1 MADYISPPLVTEAA
15 DLADESFAYLED
27 QVNGWLP
34 SPGNL
39 ETWLIE
45 AVSQLAGELMDVA
58 SAVPTSIF
66 RYFGESILGLPA
78 HAATPATG
86 TTTWHV
92 KDTLGY
98 TILAGTLVGIP
109 ASGDLL
115 LAFEVAADTVIP
127 AGSSSVAGVTIVAQ
141 DDGTDGNGL
150 TGTPQLIDA
159 LDYVL
164 AVTLDAPTAGGINAE
179 TDDAYLDRLRELMQ
193 LLAPRP
199 ILPNDFAVMAKQV
212 PGVYRAT
219 AIDLYNPGPPA
230 TTNTPRCVSVVVV
243 GADGLPVPPKV
254 KADVDALLQS
264 RREVNFLVF
273 VLDPTYLDIDVS
285 FNVKPYPDYNGQEV
299 ADRAE
304 LALVEYLKP
313 ANFGAVPYGDTPQWL
328 NDTKVRYLEVA
339 EQINRVD
346 GVWYVEALLV
356 NGGTVDVAL
365 PTPGGLPRP
374 RTIVGTPIP

>member
-1 MADYISPPLVTEAA
+1 MADYISPPLVTEPS
-15 DLADESFAYLED
+15 DLAEESFAYLED
-27 QVNGWLP
+27 QVDGWLP
-34 SPGNL
+34 APGNL

-45 AVSQLAGELMDVA
+45 AISQLAGELMDVA

-66 RYFGESILGLPA
+66 RYLGESILGLPA
-78 HAATPATG
+78 HASTPAT
-86 TTTWHV
+86 TETTWTV
-92 KDTLGY
+92 KDALGY
-98 TILAGTLVGIP
+98 TIQAGTLVGIP
-109 ASGDLL
+109 ASGDVL

-127 AGSSSVAGVTIVAQ
+127 AGNTSVAGVTIVAQ

-150 TGTPQLIDA
+150 AGQPQLIDA
-159 LDYVL
+159 LDWVT
-164 AVTLDAPTAGGINAE
+164 AVTLDAPTSGGTDAE
-179 TDDAYLDRLRELMQ
+179 SDDAYLDRLRELLQ

-219 AIDLYNPGPPA
+219 AIDLFDASTGQ
-230 TTNTPRCVSVVVV
+230 TNVPRCVTVVVV
-243 GADGLPVPPKV
+243 GADGLPVSPIV
-254 KADVDALLQS
+254 KGDVDTLLQS
-264 RREVNFLVF
+264 QREVNFLVF
-273 VLDPTYLDIDVS
+273 VIDPTYLDIDVT
-285 FNVKPYPDYNGQEV
+285 FNVKPYPDYDGQEV

-304 LALVEYLKP
+304 LAVADYLNP

-346 GVWYVEALLV
+346 GVWYVEALVV
-356 NGGTVDVAL
+356 NGGTVDIVL

>member
-1 MADYISPPLVTEAA
+1 MADYISPPLVTEPS

-27 QVNGWLP
+27 QVDGWLP

-66 RYFGESILGLPA
+66 RYYGESILGLPP
-78 HAATPATG
+78 HGATPATG
-86 TTTWHV
+86 ETTWTV
-92 KDTLGY
+92 KDALGY

-109 ASGDLL
+109 ASGDVL
-115 LAFEVAADTVIP
+115 LAFEVATDTVIP
-127 AGSSSVAGVTIVAQ
+127 AGATTVTGVTIVAQ

-159 LDYVL
+159 LDYVIS
-164 AVTLDAPTAGGINAE
+164 VTLEAPTSGGVDAE
-179 TDDAYLDRLRELMQ
+179 SDDAYLARLRELAQ

-230 TTNTPRCVSVVVV
+230 ATDEARCVSVVVV
-243 GADGLPVPPKV
+243 GADGQPVPPNIKD
-254 KADVDALLQS
+254 DVDDLLQS

-273 VLDPTYLDIDVS
+273 VLDPTYLEINVT
-285 FNVKPYPDYNGQEV
+285 FNVKPYPDYDGDDV

-304 LALVEYLKP
+304 VAVADYLNP
-313 ANFGAVPYGDTPQWL
+313 ANFGAVPYGDTPQWI

-356 NGGTVDVAL
+356 NGGTVDINL
-365 PTPGGLPRP
+365 PTPGGLPEP
-374 RTIVGTPIP
+374 GTITGTPIP

>member
-1 MADYISPPLVTEAA
+1 MADYISPPLVTEPS
-15 DLADESFAYLED
+15 DLAEESFAYLED
-27 QVNGWLP
+27 QVDGWLP
-34 SPGNL
+34 APGNL

-45 AVSQLAGELMDVA
+45 AISQLAGELMDVA

-66 RYFGESILGLPA
+66 RYLGESILGLPA
-78 HAATPATG
+78 HASTPAT
-86 TTTWHV
+86 TETTWTV
-92 KDTLGY
+92 KDALGY
-98 TILAGTLVGIP
+98 TIQAGTLVGIP
-109 ASGDLL
+109 ASGDVL

-127 AGSSSVAGVTIVAQ
+127 AGNTSVAGVTIVAQ

-150 TGTPQLIDA
+150 AGQPQLIDA
-159 LDYVL
+159 LDWVT
-164 AVTLDAPTAGGINAE
+164 AVTLDAPTSGGTDAE
-179 TDDAYLDRLRELMQ
+179 SDDAYLDRLRELLQ

-219 AIDLYNPGPPA
+219 AIDLFDASTGQ
-230 TTNTPRCVSVVVV
+230 TNVPRCVTVVVV
-243 GADGLPVPPKV
+243 GADGLPVSPIV
-254 KADVDALLQS
+254 KGDVDTLLQNQ
-264 RREVNFLVF
+264 REVNFLVF
-273 VLDPTYLDIDVS
+273 VIDPTYLDIDVT
-285 FNVKPYPDYNGQEV
+285 FNVKPYPDYDGQEV

-304 LALVEYLKP
+304 LAVADYLNP

-346 GVWYVEALLV
+346 GVWYVEALVV
-356 NGGTVDVAL
+356 NGGTVDIVL

>member
-1 MADYISPPLVTEAA
+1 MADYISPPLVTEPS
-15 DLADESFAYLED
+15 DLAEESFAYLED
-27 QVNGWLP
+27 QVDGWLP
-34 SPGNL
+34 APGNL

-45 AVSQLAGELMDVA
+45 AISQLAGELMDVA

-66 RYFGESILGLPA
+66 RYLGESILGLPA
-78 HAATPATG
+78 HASTPAT
-86 TTTWHV
+86 TETTWTV
-92 KDTLGY
+92 KDALGY
-98 TILAGTLVGIP
+98 TIQAGTLVGIP
-109 ASGDLL
+109 ASGDVL

-127 AGSSSVAGVTIVAQ
+127 AGNTSVAGVTIVAQ

-150 TGTPQLIDA
+150 AGQPQLIDA
-159 LDYVL
+159 LDWVT
-164 AVTLDAPTAGGINAE
+164 AVTLNAATSGGTDAE
-179 TDDAYLDRLRELMQ
+179 SDDAYLDRLRELLQ

-219 AIDLYNPGPPA
+219 AIDLFDASTGQ
-230 TTNTPRCVSVVVV
+230 TNVPRCVTVVVV
-243 GADGLPVPPKV
+243 GADGLPVSPIV
-254 KADVDALLQS
+254 KGDVDTLLQS
-264 RREVNFLVF
+264 QREVNFLVF
-273 VLDPTYLDIDVS
+273 VIDPTYLDIDVT
-285 FNVKPYPDYNGQEV
+285 FNVKPYPDYDGQEV

-304 LALVEYLKP
+304 LAVADYLNP

-346 GVWYVEALLV
+346 GVWYVEALVV
-356 NGGTVDVAL
+356 NGGTVDIVL

>member
-1 MADYISPPLVTEAA
+1 MADYISPPLVTEPS
-15 DLADESFAYLED
+15 DLAEESFAYLED
-27 QVNGWLP
+27 QVDGWLP
-34 SPGNL
+34 APGNL

-45 AVSQLAGELMDVA
+45 AISQLAGELMDVA

-66 RYFGESILGLPA
+66 RYLGESILGLPA
-78 HAATPATG
+78 HASTPAT
-86 TTTWHV
+86 TETTWTV
-92 KDTLGY
+92 KDALGY
-98 TILAGTLVGIP
+98 TIQAGTLVGIP
-109 ASGDLL
+109 ASGDVL

-127 AGSSSVAGVTIVAQ
+127 AGNTSVAGVTIVAQ

-150 TGTPQLIDA
+150 DGQPQLIDA
-159 LDYVL
+159 LDWVT
-164 AVTLDAPTAGGINAE
+164 AVTLNAATSGGTDAE
-179 TDDAYLDRLRELMQ
+179 SDDAYLDRLRELLQ

-219 AIDLYNPGPPA
+219 AIDLFDASTGQ
-230 TTNTPRCVSVVVV
+230 TNVPRCVTVVVV
-243 GADGLPVPPKV
+243 GADGLPVSPIV
-254 KADVDALLQS
+254 KGDVDTLLQS
-264 RREVNFLVF
+264 QREVNFLVF
-273 VLDPTYLDIDVS
+273 VIDPTYLDIDVT
-285 FNVKPYPDYNGQEV
+285 FNVKPYPDYDGQEV

-304 LALVEYLKP
+304 LAVADYLNP

-346 GVWYVEALLV
+346 GVWYVEALVV
-356 NGGTVDVAL
+356 NGGTVDIVL